1 MGIPLKKM
9 GLSIFAL
16 KDGISWGSA
25 WGYHGS
31 TANPM
36 NIDPRELFLPGYTKS
51 LDSFERFND
60 SCWIPGVSPNTTSR
74 DKSSNKRGYI
84 IAFFRNMCIPEFDG
98 LSSCSWKKNM
108 TVWLPIFRPRSF
120 CLILSNNQ
128 LASLRLI
135 DQSCLVTGGFN
146 SSLLS
151 VREIMQSPTWYWHVF
166 SKPAVFRRFH
176 DIICGSSFCL
186 FRMYIILISCLWR
199 A

>member
-1 MGIPLKKM
+1 MDFEWWCHGILVVYHGDPIKKM

-60 SCWIPGVSPNTTSR
+60 SCYESLGVSPNTTSR

-98 LSSCSWKKNM
+98 LSSCSWKK
-108 TVWLPIFRPRSF
+108 TWLSGSPFSDPDHSVSFYPTINWHPLDLYRSELFGDWWFQFFITFRPRDHAITNM
-120 CLILSNNQ
+120 ILTCIFQTSRI
-128 LASLRLI
+128 SE
-135 DQSCLVTGGFN
+135 V
-146 SSLLS
+146 
-151 VREIMQSPTWYWHVF
+151 PWYHM
-166 SKPAVFRRFH
+166 RQ
-176 DIICGSSFCL
+176 
-186 FRMYIILISCLWR
+186 
-199 A
+199 